1 MPLAER
7 VTVSRRFQRAIR
19 IDTDLDDPFALEGF
33 VCPRSSAV
41 VLETMAYHLS
51 ESGQGAFTWTGPYG
65 SGKSSLVVALSALIG
80 ADADTRREAAS
91 VVGEATASAVWG
103 AMPPKQDGWKVLP
116 IVGRRDRPERLAEEG
131 VRTRRLGGQGSRKGW
146 TETQALDA
154 LQRIAFRNPER
165 TGGLIVFID
174 EMGKLLEGAAR
185 DGSDVYFF
193 QQLAEM
199 ASRSSGRLVVVGIL
213 HQAFE
218 EYSYRLSRETREE
231 WSKIQGRFIDLPVN
245 TGGDEQ
251 ISLLGR
257 AIESDHRPEKP
268 RAVSMA
274 VAGLTKRPTSE
285 ELPELLEA
293 SWPLHPVVACLLG
306 PISRRR
312 FGQNQRS
319 IFGFLNSSEPS
330 GFQDFLRRAQD
341 ADLYT
346 PNLLWEYLRLNL
358 EPSIMA
364 SPDGHRWALAV
375 DALERCQAVRGSEL
389 HLRLL
394 ETIALIDLFKERS
407 GLVPNDDLLA
417 CVFPQLD
424 SRTMTSALQQLQQWS
439 LVIYRKFNDS
449 YSIFEGSDFDVDEAV
464 GRTLEAM
471 EDTDF
476 ALLNDIANLQPIV
489 AKRHYHETGAMRWYD
504 VAIAPL
510 ADVKASH
517 ETYRP
522 KPGGVGTFVLAVP
535 TLNEAVETAK
545 ISARQAAEQVD
556 DWDLV
561 VGLSQEA
568 WSFTSLARELLA
580 TERVR
585 DASPEL
591 QGDRVARS
599 EVEARIANL
608 RGYIESEL
616 GRAFD
621 SALWHASGRQ
631 GERLSQA
638 GLNGL
643 ASHLAEKRFSETP
656 RLHNELLNRIKPSS
670 NAVAA
675 QNFLLRRMAL
685 HEGEERLGIA
695 GFPAEGGLFASLLEK
710 SGLYRTTPQGWRF
723 VSPAN
728 SLNDPCY
735 LAPAWQA
742 AMDLLESNGDR
753 SMPVSEI
760 YEIWREQPFGIKNG
774 LLPVLAGAFILSQRR
789 DVAFYRQG
797 IFQARV
803 TDLDMDYLAK
813 DPRDVQLRWMDLSEN
828 SRQLLSD
835 MADIVRSLDEDNA
848 LPDLE
853 PIDVAKGLVSI
864 HDRLPPWVGRTQHLT
879 SNAKRIRQLFKQASD
894 PNSLIFD
901 DIPRLLSDGWEAG
914 DEKALGTISDNVH
927 EGLLELQEAYPAML
941 HRLRETLL
949 SELQVPNASGPM
961 LAELRARADNVREL
975 SGDHRM
981 EAFVMR
987 LAQFFGTDADMASMA
1002 SMIANKPSQN
1012 WVDADIDRA
1021 TVELADVAQRFM
1033 RLESFAHVKGR
1044 YDNRHSMAVTV
1055 GMSGQPTTVHDEF
1068 EVSSME
1074 RPVVQHLAS
1083 EIERALQSAGEE
1095 RRNVILAALAE
1106 VSALY
1111 MDPKTAYGD
1120 DTVESTVRKQVVGYG
1135 SE

>member
-7 VTVSRRFQRAIR
+7 VSVSRRFQRAIR

-33 VCPRSSAV
+33 VCPQSSAM
-41 VLETMAYHLS
+41 VLETMAQHLS
-51 ESGQGAFTWTGPYG
+51 ESGQAAFTWTGPYG

-80 ADADTRREAAS
+80 SDSDARREAAS
-91 VVGEATASAVWG
+91 VIGEATASAVWN
-103 AMPPKQDGWKVLP
+103 AMPPKKNGWRVLP
-116 IVGRRDRPERLAEEG
+116 IVGRRDRPERLAEEA
-131 VRTRRLGGQGSRKGW
+131 VRTRKLGGQGSRRGW
-146 TETQALDA
+146 SDKQALDT
-154 LQRIAFRNPER
+154 LHRIAFRDPDR

-185 DGSDVYFF
+185 DVSDVYFF

-199 ASRSSGRLVVVGIL
+199 ASRSDGRLVVVGIL

-245 TGGDEQ
+245 TGADEQ

-268 RAVSMA
+268 GALSLA
-274 VAGLTKRPTSE
+274 VAGLTNRTTAGN
-285 ELPELLEA
+285 LPELLEA
-293 SWPLHPVVACLLG
+293 CWPLHPVVPCLLG

-330 GFQDFLRRAQD
+330 GFQDFLRRGQD

-375 DALERCQAVRGSEL
+375 DALERCQALGGSEF

-407 GLVPNDDLLA
+407 GLVPNADLLA

-424 SRTMTSALQQLQQWS
+424 SRTMTSALGQLQQWS
-439 LVIYRKFNDS
+439 LVIYRKFNMS

-464 GRTLEAM
+464 GRILEAM
-471 EDTDF
+471 DDTDF
-476 ALLNDIANLQPIV
+476 GLLNEIANLQPTV
-489 AKRHYHETGAMRWYD
+489 AKRHYHKTGAMRWYD
-504 VAIAPL
+504 MAIAPL
-510 ADVKASH
+510 ADVKARP

-535 TLNEAVETAK
+535 TLSESVESAQ
-545 ISARQAAEQVD
+545 ISATKATEQIR

-568 WSFTSLARELLA
+568 WNFTSLARELLA

-585 DASPEL
+585 DESPEL
-591 QGDRVARS
+591 QGDRVARR
-599 EVEARIANL
+599 EVEARIGSL

-631 GERLSQA
+631 GERLTQA
-638 GLNGL
+638 ELNGL
-643 ASHLAEKRFSETP
+643 ASRLADKRFSVSP
-656 RLHNELLNRIKPSS
+656 RLHNELLNRTKPSS

-685 HEGEERLGIA
+685 HEGEERLGID

-710 SGLYRTTPQGWRF
+710 SGLYRNTLQGWRF
-723 VSPAN
+723 
-728 SLNDPCY
+728 SLPSCGADDPCD

-742 AMDLLESNGDR
+742 ATDLLESNRDR
-753 SMPVSEI
+753 AVPVSEM
-760 YEIWREQPFGIKNG
+760 YEIWRGQPFGIKDG
-774 LLPVLAGAFILSQRR
+774 LLPVLAAAFILSQRR
-789 DVAFYRQG
+789 DVAFYRQS

-813 DPRDVQLRWMDLSEN
+813 DPRDVQLRWMDLSES

-835 MADIVRSLDEDNA
+835 MAGIVRSLDEDNA
-848 LPDLE
+848 LPNLE

-864 HDRLPPWVGRTQHLT
+864 HDRLPPWVGRTQHLS
-879 SNAKRIRQLFKQASD
+879 SNAKRVRQLFKQASD

-901 DIPRLLSDGWEAG
+901 DIPRLLSDGLEAVG
-914 DEKALGTISDNVH
+914 ENTLAPISNNVH
-927 EGLLELQEAYPAML
+927 EGLAELQQAYPAML

-949 SELQVPNASGPM
+949 TELQVPNASGPM
-961 LAELRARADNVREL
+961 LAELRERAKNVREL

-981 EAFVMR
+981 EAFIMR
-987 LAQFFGTDADMASMA
+987 LAQFFGTDADMESLASMV
-1002 SMIANKPSQN
+1002 ANKPSQS

-1021 TVELADVAQRFM
+1021 TVELADSAQRFM

-1044 YDNRHSMAVTV
+1044 FDNRHSMAVTV

-1068 EVSSME
+1068 EVTSME
-1074 RPVVQHLAS
+1074 RPDVRHLTS
-1083 EIERALQSAGEE
+1083 EIERALQSAGEQ

-1111 MDPKTAYGD
+1111 LDPKAADD
-1120 DTVESTVRKQVVGYG
+1120 DTVDPTVREQVVEYD
-1135 SE
+1135 S

>member
-7 VTVSRRFQRAIR
+7 VTVSRRFQRAVR
-19 IDTDLDDPFALEGF
+19 IDTDLDDPNALEGYI
-33 VCPRSSAV
+33 CPQSSAV
-41 VLETMAYHLS
+41 VLETMAGHLS
-51 ESGQGAFTWTGPYG
+51 ESGQAAFTWTGPYG

-80 ADADTRREAAS
+80 PNDEARREAAS
-91 VVGEATASAVWG
+91 LIGEATASAVWN
-103 AMPPKQDGWKVLP
+103 AMPLNREGWRVLP
-116 IVGRRDRPERLAEEG
+116 IVGRRDRPERLVEEAI
-131 VRTRRLGGQGSRKGW
+131 RARKLGGQGSRRGW
-146 TETQALDA
+146 SEKQALDA
-154 LQRIAFRNPER
+154 LQRIAFRGSNK

-185 DGSDVYFF
+185 DGSDVYFL
-193 QQLAEM
+193 QQLAEL
-199 ASRSSGRLVVVGIL
+199 ASRSNGRLLVVGIL

-218 EYSYRLSRETREE
+218 EYSYRLSREAREE

-245 TGGDEQ
+245 TGADEQ

-268 RAVSMA
+268 REMSLA
-274 VAGLTKRPTSE
+274 VA
-285 ELPELLEA
+285 ELVNRNTTGDLPDLLEA
-293 SWPLHPVVACLLG
+293 CWPLHPVVACLLG

-375 DALERCQAVRGSEL
+375 DALERCQALGGSES

-394 ETIALIDLFKERS
+394 ETVALIDLFKERS
-407 GLVPNDDLLA
+407 GLVPNAALLA
-417 CVFPQLD
+417 SVFPQLD
-424 SRTMTSALQQLQQWS
+424 SPTLTSALEQLQQWS
-439 LVIYRKFNDS
+439 LVIYRKFNES
-449 YSIFEGSDFDVDEAV
+449 YSIFEGSDFDVDLAV
-464 GRTLEAM
+464 GQVL
-471 EDTDF
+471 DTMGDSDLS
-476 ALLNDIANLQPIV
+476 LLNDIANLQPIV
-489 AKRHYHETGAMRWYD
+489 AKRHYHDTGAMRWYD
-504 VAIAPL
+504 MAIAPL
-510 ADVKASH
+510 SDVEADP

-522 KPGGVGTFVLAVP
+522 KTGGAGTFVLAVP
-535 TLNEAVETAK
+535 TRNEALEAAQ
-545 ISARQAAEQVD
+545 ISAAQVSQQIQE
-556 DWDLV
+556 WDLV
-561 VGLSQEA
+561 IGVSQEA

-580 TERVR
+580 TEQVR
-585 DASPEL
+585 DEYPEL
-591 QGDRVARS
+591 QGDRVARR
-599 EVEARIANL
+599 EVEARIASL

-616 GRAFD
+616 CRAFD
-621 SALWHASGRQ
+621 SAHWHASGRP

-638 GLNGL
+638 ELNGL
-643 ASHLAEKRFSETP
+643 ASRLAGQRFSMTP
-656 RLHNELLNRIKPSS
+656 RLHNELLNRMKPSS

-685 HEGEERLGIA
+685 HEGESRLGIV

-710 SGLYRTTPQGWRF
+710 SGLYRKAHRGWRF
-723 VSPAN
+723 VAPTDGGY
-728 SLNDPCY
+728 DPCN
-735 LAPAWQA
+735 LAPAWNA
-742 AMDLLESNGDR
+742 ARELLESNR
-753 SMPVSEI
+753 SRAVPLSEI
-760 YEIWREQPFGIKNG
+760 YDIWRAQPYGIKDG
-774 LLPVLAGAFILSQRR
+774 LLPVLVAAFILSQRR
-789 DVAFYRQG
+789 ELALYRQS

-813 DPRDVQLRWMDLSEN
+813 DPRDVQLRWMDLSET
-828 SRQLLSD
+828 SRQLLSE
-835 MADIVRSLDEDNA
+835 MARIVRTLDESNA

-864 HDRLPPWVGRTQHLT
+864 HDRLPAWVGRTQHLS
-879 SNAKRIRQLFKQASD
+879 SNAKKVRQLFKQASD
-894 PNSLIFD
+894 PNGLIFN
-901 DIPRLLSDGWEAG
+901 DIPRLLSDGSEAE
-914 DEKALGTISDNVH
+914 DESALVAISNGVQ
-927 EGLLELQEAYPAML
+927 EGLEELQQAYPAML
-941 HRLRETLL
+941 HRLRETLFT
-949 SELQVPNASGPM
+949 ELQVPNTAGPM
-961 LAELRARADNVREL
+961 LAELRGRAQNVREL

-987 LAQFFGTDADMASMA
+987 LAQFVGNDDDMESLASMV
-1002 SMIANKPSQN
+1002 ANKPTQN

-1021 TVELADVAQRFM
+1021 TVELADMAQRFM

-1044 YDNRHSMAVTV
+1044 FDNRHSMAVTV

-1068 EVSSME
+1068 EVTSLE
-1074 RPVVQHLAS
+1074 RADVQLLAS
-1083 EIERALQSAGEE
+1083 EIGRALQSVGEE

-1111 MDPKTAYGD
+1111 LDPKTADNGTSAD
-1120 DTVESTVRKQVVGYG
+1120 PAVPKQVI
-1135 SE
+1135 